1 MGDLLNGS
9 VDEKSNFLKTVN
21 IFSSLSEGEIHTL
34 LPFLHLMEIDGDKTI
49 FHEGEDGHEL
59 FIVRSGRVAI
69 SIKLSDGRKRELAE
83 FLPGD
88 FFGEMSIFD
97 SAPRSATCYT
107 KERSSLFFLRAG
119 DFFSLIKHH
128 PSIALKVM
136 HRMARITLERLHNT
150 NAFISDMVHWG
161 EEARRRAITD
171 EFTGAY
177 NRHFLEEAMENNF
190 EVARNMGESLS
201 FIMVDLDN
209 FRSINEL
216 YGHSTGDRVI
226 MEVVSVFKKYLRSND
241 ILARYGGDEFAIL
254 MPRTDLE
261 QARNIAENICK
272 EVASIPFLKNLGGEI
287 TRITISQGIAAFPDH
302 ANDIETLRKKADD
315 ALYRAKEMGRNR
327 VECAE
332 KS

>member
-1 MGDLLNGS
+1 MDDLLDGCI
-9 VDEKSNFLKTVN
+9 DEKINFLKTVN
-21 IFSSLSEGEIHTL
+21 IFSSLSEKEIQTL
-34 LPFLHLMEIDGDKTI
+34 LPFLHLMEVDEGKTI
-49 FHEGEDGHEL
+49 FNEGEDGHEL

-69 SIKLSDGRKRELAE
+69 SIKLSDGRKKELAE

-107 KERSSLFFLRAG
+107 KERSRLFTLRAG
-119 DFFSLIKHH
+119 DFFSLMKHH
-128 PSIALKVM
+128 PSIALKAM
-136 HRMARITLERLHNT
+136 HSMARITLERLHNT

-177 NRHFLEEAMENNF
+177 NRRFLEEALENNF
-190 EVARNMGESLS
+190 ELVRNRGEKLS
-201 FIMVDLDN
+201 FIMVDLDH
-209 FRSINEL
+209 FRSINDL
-216 YGHSTGDRVI
+216 YGHSMGDRII

-254 MPRTDLE
+254 MPQTDLE
-261 QARNIAENICK
+261 QAKNIAEDICR
-272 EVASIPFLKNLGGEI
+272 EVACIPFLKDPVGEI
-287 TRITISQGIAAFPDH
+287 TNITISQGIAAFPDH
-302 ANDIETLRKKADD
+302 ADDIETLKKKADN
-315 ALYRAKEMGRNR
+315 ALYRAKERGRNR

-332 KS
+332 KP